1 MGKSEYDIR
10 NEICE
15 IGKRIYNRNMVAAND
30 GNISVKLNE
39 NEFLCTPTGVSKG
52 FMTPEYICKV
62 DRDGK
67 VLEANEGYRPSSEIK
82 MHMRVYKDRPD
93 VMSVVHAHPMYATA
107 FAIAGIALT
116 QPIMPEAIITLG
128 AVPIAEYGTPS
139 TDEIP
144 DAISK
149 YLPYYDA
156 VLLENHGALTYGDS
170 LINAYHKM
178 ESVEFYA
185 QLLFLSKQLG
195 GPKEFSEAQVGRL
208 YEIRRQFGMTGRH
221 PADWQS

>member
-1 MGKSEYDIR
+1 MSKSEYDIK

-30 GNISVKLNE
+30 GNISVKLND

-52 FMTPEYICKV
+52 FMTPDYICKV

-67 VLEANEGYRPSSEIK
+67 MIEANEGYRPSSEIK
-82 MHMRVYKDRPD
+82 MHMRVYKERPD
-93 VMSVVHAHPMYATA
+93 VISVVHAHPMYATA
-107 FAIAGIALT
+107 FAIAGIPLT
-116 QPIMPEAIITLG
+116 QQIMPEAIITLG

-144 DAISK
+144 DAVSK

-195 GPKEFSEAQVGRL
+195 GPRELSEAQVQRL
-208 YEIRRQFGMTGRH
+208 YGIRRQFGMTGRH
-221 PADWQS
+221 PADTQ